1 MLALELFISTAI
13 KLYAGTGTTGSGTGT
28 GTGGSGQHGGVHHT
42 RGTK

>member
-13 KLYAGTGTTGSGTGT
+13 KLYAGTGTTGAGSGTGA
-28 GTGGSGQHGGVHHT
+28 GSSTQHGSIHHT